1 MMLLR
6 MVFGGVDDVGG
17 LPKKISATKSC
28 LVGNPAIEFMIDSNL
43 GTTHGLPTPWIP
55 IGSLVLE
62 VRTISVQPGYE
73 KSALS
78 ILRRFTLLTIISS
91 PVAPNCHGFL
101 ALRVLIQV
109 S

>member
-6 MVFGGVDDVGG
+6 MVFGEVDDVGG
-17 LPKKISATKSC
+17 LPKNFSATKSC
-28 LVGNPAIEFMIDSNL
+28 LVGSPAIGLVMDSNL
-43 GTTHGLPTPWIP
+43 GATNGLPTPWIP

-78 ILRRFTLLTIISS
+78 ILRKFTLLTIISS
-91 PVAPNCHGFL
+91 PVAPNCHGFF

>member
-6 MVFGGVDDVGG
+6 MVFGEVDDVGG
-17 LPKKISATKSC
+17 LPKNFSATKSC
-28 LVGNPAIEFMIDSNL
+28 LVGSPAIGLVIDSNL
-43 GTTHGLPTPWIP
+43 GATNGLPTPWIP

-78 ILRRFTLLTIISS
+78 ILRKFTLLTIISS